1 MVTLGISTNTR
12 LIGLAIINH
21 QNSLIDYSIHLHKSS
36 WSPSKAKMIV
46 TSCLE
51 PCVGQYC
58 INQVILSRPHEYHQT
73 EAFKHLITCIRKYF
87 EAKKIPVYEKPAEAI
102 HSLYPPEQKKTKK
115 ALMQALTLQYPQL
128 TLCYQKEVRN
138 KNRYY
143 IKVFE
148 AVAMAALHTQEK

>member
-21 QNSLIDYSIHLHKSS
+21 HNALEDYSIHLHKSS
-36 WSPSKAKMIV
+36 WSPSKANMIV
-46 TSCLE
+46 TSSLE
-51 PCVGQYC
+51 PCARQYC

-73 EAFKHLITCIRKYF
+73 ERYKQLVSHIKEYF
-87 EAKKIPVYEKPAEAI
+87 DGKKIPVYEKPASAF
-102 HSLYPPEQKKTKK
+102 HSLCPPEQKKTKK

-128 TLCYQKEVRN
+128 TLCYHKELRN
-138 KNRYY
+138 KKRYY

-148 AVAMAALHTQEK
+148 AVAVAALHEQEN

>member
-12 LIGLAIINH
+12 LIGLAIINPE
-21 QNSLIDYSIHLHKSS
+21 NSLVDYSIHLYKSS
-36 WSPSKAKMIV
+36 WSPSKANMIV

-51 PCVGQYC
+51 PCVSQYC
-58 INQVILSRPHEYHQT
+58 IKKVVLSIPHAHHQT
-73 EAFKHLITCIRKYF
+73 KEFKLLVTRIREYF
-87 EAKKIPVYEKPAEAI
+87 KAKKIPVYEKEASAL
-102 HSLYPPEQKKTKK
+102 HCLYPPEQKKTKK

-128 TLCYQKEVRN
+128 TLCYHKELRN

-148 AVAMAALHTQEK
+148 AVAVAALKE